1 MLYYFV
7 VYSVDVLRMQ
17 PVNQHAR
24 INLAGLKEE
33 IVRKIGPER
42 SKHYF
47 KLLDRLLKLK
57 LNKPEFNKM
66 CKGIVGREN
75 IPLHNQFI
83 CAILEN
89 VYTAKVPPPLANG
102 VDAQKGKATREVD
115 SKEPPG
121 DVREQNGFHP
131 AINQPPNP
139 SALSNGNILPPSPK
153 KARTGSRERRIGD
166 RRSAL
171 SANGKAQQS
180 LNTHH
185 GDFRATSE
193 NGEFITTNTNW
204 RTVQQHQGLKRQ
216 ADKDT
221 QLLDDHPVKLT
232 KVSAVGT
239 ISGHST
245 DQTEFLVKKDVRGVS
260 ARRLLNPPLGIPF
273 CAASAGG
280 ARMLVPLAS
289 SSKFASSFNSGD
301 LLDTVTLK
309 EHMEH
314 IATANGLEG
323 VSIDTAKMLN
333 SGLEAY
339 LKGLIKSC
347 HELVVARSGI
357 AQSDHNPQKHQAH
370 LKMFNGFRSGQHNP
384 TQTSSSPSDVM
395 HEHRSNCP
403 ISLLDFRTAMELN
416 PQQLGKDWPLWL
428 EKIRAHADEEEM

>member
-1 MLYYFV
+1 
-7 VYSVDVLRMQ
+7 MQ
-17 PVNQHAR
+17 SVNQHER
-24 INLAGLKEE
+24 INLAGLKAE

-57 LNKPEFNKM
+57 VNKAEFNKM

-89 VYTAKVPPPLANG
+89 VYTAKVPPLVNG
-102 VDAQKGKATREVD
+102 VDAHKATKEVD
-115 SKEPPG
+115 SKEPSG

-131 AINQPPNP
+131 AKNQIPNP

-153 KARTGSRERRIGD
+153 KARTGNRERRVGD

-171 SANGKAQQS
+171 SANGKAQQA
-180 LNTHH
+180 LNTQY
-185 GDFRATSE
+185 GDFRASSE
-193 NGEFITTNTNW
+193 NGEFITTNTNR

-216 ADKDT
+216 AEKDT
-221 QLLDDHPVKLT
+221 QLLDDQLVKLS

-239 ISGHST
+239 ISVHST
-245 DQTEFLVKKDVRGVS
+245 DQAEFLVKKDVGGVS

-273 CAASAGG
+273 CAASVGG
-280 ARMLVPLAS
+280 ARKLVPLAS
-289 SSKFASSFNSGD
+289 SSKFASSYNSGD

-314 IATANGLEG
+314 IATENGLEG
-323 VSIDTAKMLN
+323 VSIDTAKLLK
-333 SGLEAY
+333 SALDAY
-339 LKGLIKSC
+339 LKGLIKSS
-347 HELVVARSGI
+347 HELVVARSGLV
-357 AQSDHNPQKHQAH
+357 QSDHNPQKHQAH
-370 LKMFNGFRSGQHNP
+370 LKMFNGFRSGHQYP

-395 HEHRSNCP
+395 HEHRSRCP

-416 PQQLGKDWPLWL
+416 TQQLGEDWPLWL
-428 EKIRAHADEEEM
+428 EKIRARADAEEM

>member
-1 MLYYFV
+1 MLYYFG
-7 VYSVDVLRMQ
+7 VYRIDVLRMQ
-17 PVNQHAR
+17 PLNQHAR
-24 INLAGLKEE
+24 INLAGLKAE

-57 LNKPEFNKM
+57 VNKAEFNKM

-89 VYTAKVPPPLANG
+89 VYTAKVPPLANG
-102 VDAQKGKATREVD
+102 VEAHKATREVD
-115 SKEPPG
+115 GKEPSG
-121 DVREQNGFHP
+121 DFREQNGFHP

-139 SALSNGNILPPSPK
+139 SALSNGNILPPSLK
-153 KARTGSRERRIGD
+153 KARTGTRERRIGD
-166 RRSAL
+166 RRSSL
-171 SANGKAQQS
+171 SANGKAQQ
-180 LNTHH
+180 LPNTQY
-185 GDFRATSE
+185 GDFRASSE
-193 NGEFITTNTNW
+193 NGEFTTNTNR

-216 ADKDT
+216 ADRDT
-221 QLLDDHPVKLT
+221 QLLDDQPAKLS

-239 ISGHST
+239 ISVHSP
-245 DQTEFLVKKDVRGVS
+245 DQTEFLVKKDVGVS

-280 ARMLVPLAS
+280 ARKLVPLAS

-309 EHMEH
+309 EHMDH

-323 VSIDTAKMLN
+323 VSIDTAKILN
-333 SGLEAY
+333 SGLDAY

-347 HELVVARSGI
+347 HELVVARSGL
-357 AQSDHNPQKHQAH
+357 AQSEHNPQKHQAH
-370 LKMFNGFRSGQHNP
+370 LKMFNGFRSGQHYP

-395 HEHRSNCP
+395 HEHRSPCP

-416 PQQLGKDWPLWL
+416 PQQLGEDWPLWL
-428 EKIRAHADEEEM
+428 EKIRARAYEEEL